1 MIIIEKH
8 QRDINQGTRMA
19 DDKEEDT
26 RIKNEEFELKFR
38 LKFSR

>member
-1 MIIIEKH
+1 
-8 QRDINQGTRMA
+8 MA

-38 LKFSR
+38 LKFSRWTNRDAV